1 MSSRRHSSG
10 TTNCGL
16 SRCSSCS
23 VGLIVTGRSG
33 KGASISSMRWSRNS
47 RRGRRRR
54 RGIMS
59 EDTRSD
65 IRPGNTTTIERRSDC
80 ELVIARAFKGPAR
93 VIFEAWTRPE
103 LLKRWWAPCSLGVTL
118 FECEA
123 DVRVGG
129 AYRYVFGKDARHPMV
144 FSGTYREVTPYTRLV
159 YAHRVEPLGEMGAA
173 TVTVAFDEVAG
184 WTRFVAVE
192 RYPSKAA
199 LDGAL
204 ASGME

>member
-1 MSSRRHSSG
+1 
-10 TTNCGL
+10 
-16 SRCSSCS
+16 
-23 VGLIVTGRSG
+23 
-33 KGASISSMRWSRNS
+33 
-47 RRGRRRR
+47 
-54 RGIMS
+54 MS

-65 IRPGNTTTIERRSDC
+65 IRPRNTTTVERRSDR

-93 VIFEAWTRPE
+93 IIFEAWTRPE

-129 AYRYVFGKDARHPMV
+129 AYRYVFGKDAGHPMV
-144 FSGTYREVTPYTRLV
+144 FSGTYHEVTPYTRLV
-159 YAHRVEPLGEMGAA
+159 YTQLFEPMRDMGAA
-173 TVTVAFDEVAG
+173 TITVTFDEVAG
-184 WTRFVAVE
+184 WTRLLSVE

-204 ASGME
+204 ASGMEHGMRETMEQLDALIEAVRSGGDHPVVSGGER